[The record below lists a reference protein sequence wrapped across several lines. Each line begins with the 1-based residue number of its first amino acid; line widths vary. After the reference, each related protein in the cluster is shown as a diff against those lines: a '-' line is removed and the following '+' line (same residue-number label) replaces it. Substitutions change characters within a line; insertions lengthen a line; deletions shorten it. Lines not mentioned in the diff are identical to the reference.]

1 MKSKCRRRLERAEAI
16 LAMAAEVASQPCRE
30 PIVST
35 SPEILECEERIKQLE
50 DELRNDMRAVGM
62 TEQEIEAKLQPEVQ
76 ASEPPPPDPE
86 EDLMLMYQAIARL
99 ENEWRDEEREHR

>member
-1 MKSKCRRRLERAEAI
+1 MKSKYRRRLERAEAI
-16 LAMAAEVASQPCRE
+16 LAMAAEVVSQPCPE

-50 DELRNDMRAVGM
+50 DELRNDMRAAGM
-62 TEQEIEAKLQPEVQ
+62 TEQEIEAKLQAEVQ